1 MLEVNLSGSFRDAVD
16 GAASISIEAATIRE
30 LLRKLV
36 ERYPRMRCAVL
47 EAGSNWITAWLDRLD
62 HKYQMAPAAY
72 SMKLTP
78 SETFR
83 RQIYVDFWFEFSGV
97 ELRHKIGIDNIM
109 WESDYPHVTSTY
121 PNSWK
126 WVERV
131 LEGVPKDEREKL
143 LCTNAAKLYK
153 LQ

>member
-1 MLEVNLSGSFRDAVD
+1 
-16 GAASISIEAATIRE
+16 
-30 LLRKLV
+30 
-36 ERYPRMRCAVL
+36 
-47 EAGSNWITAWLDRLD
+47 
-62 HKYQMAPAAY
+62 
-72 SMKLTP
+72 
-78 SETFR
+78 
-83 RQIYVDFWFEFSGV
+83 VDFWFEFSGV

-121 PNSWK
+121 PDSWK

-131 LEGVPKDEREKL
+131 LEGVPQDEREKL